1 MKKPPA
7 IASVLHGLVDMHV
20 HSGPSPFP
28 RRFDHVEAAQDGA
41 RIGLRAMVAKSHHHN
56 TQMDVLSMKD
66 RLAGVA
72 ATVHGGIA
80 LNSTVGG
87 LNVHAVR
94 MCLRMGG
101 KVVWFPTISS
111 GRHIDCHPEDGSFP
125 TTTVPLT
132 LERIDI
138 VDDSGALKP
147 EAVEIL
153 DEIKEQRAVVNG
165 GHMYPEYI
173 RTLFHAAKERGI
185 GRMVVSHPDF
195 VIGADRSLCR
205 ELTGLGAYLEHEVGH
220 YDPEGPERWAPE
232 RLMGWIEEIGPE
244 HTVLASDFGQNT
256 NPKPV
261 DAWLRVAEA
270 LLDLGLPAKDL
281 RRMVCDNPAYLLD
294 LGPSD

>member
-1 MKKPPA
+1 MSQRPA
-7 IASVLHGLVDMHV
+7 VASVLDGLVDMHV

-41 RIGLRAMVAKSHHHN
+41 RIGMRAMVAKSHHHN
-56 TQMDVLSMKD
+56 TQMDILAMRG
-66 RLAGVA
+66 RLADVA
-72 ATVHGGIA
+72 ATAYGGIA

-111 GRHIDCHPEDGSFP
+111 GRHLDCHPEDGAFP

-138 VDDSGALKP
+138 VDEAGRLKP
-147 EAVEIL
+147 EAGEIL
-153 DEIKEQRAVVNG
+153 DEIKEQEAVVNG

-173 RTLFHAAKERGI
+173 RTLFEAAKDRGI
-185 GRMVVSHPDF
+185 TRMVVSHPDF
-195 VIGADRSLCR
+195 VIGAEPELCR
-205 ELTGLGAYLEHEVGH
+205 ELVELGAFVEHEVGM
-220 YDPEGPERWAPE
+220 YDPEGTQAWDPRK
-232 RLMGWIEEIGPE
+232 LMGWIEQLGPE
-244 HTVLASDFGQNT
+244 HTVLASDFGQAA

-261 DAWLRVAEA
+261 DAWLRVGEA
-270 LLDLGLPAKDL
+270 LLDLGLAEKDL
-281 RRMVCDNPAYLLD
+281 RRMVRDNPTYLLD
-294 LGPSD
+294 LDA

>member
-1 MKKPPA
+1 MSQRPA
-7 IASVLHGLVDMHV
+7 VAAVLDGLVDMHV

-41 RIGLRAMVAKSHHHN
+41 RIGMRAMVAKSHHHN
-56 TQMDVLSMKD
+56 TQMDILAMKG
-66 RLAGVA
+66 RFGAGVA
-72 ATVHGGIA
+72 AQAFGGIA

-111 GRHIDCHPEDGSFP
+111 GRHIECHPEDGAFP

-138 VDDSGALKP
+138 VDERGELRP
-147 EAVEIL
+147 EAGEIL
-153 DEIKEQRAVVNG
+153 DEIKEQEAVVNG

-173 RTLFHAAKERGI
+173 RTLFQAAKDRGI
-185 GRMVVSHPDF
+185 TRMVVSHPDF
-195 VIGADRSLCR
+195 VIGADPDLCR
-205 ELTGLGAYLEHEVGH
+205 ELIELGAFVEHEVGM
-220 YDPEGPERWAPE
+220 YDPEGTQKWDPKQ
-232 RLMGWIEEIGPE
+232 LLNWIEALGPE
-244 HTVLASDFGQNT
+244 HTVLASDFGQKA

-261 DAWLRVAEA
+261 DAWLRVSEA
-270 LLDLGLPAKDL
+270 LLDLGLSEKDL
-281 RRMVCDNPAYLLD
+281 RRMVRDNPTYLLNLD
-294 LGPSD
+294 A

>member
-1 MKKPPA
+1 MSQRPA
-7 IASVLHGLVDMHV
+7 IATVLDGLVDMHV

-41 RIGLRAMVAKSHHHN
+41 RIGMRAMVAKSHHHN
-56 TQMDVLSMKD
+56 TQMDILAMKGRFAD
-66 RLAGVA
+66 VA
-72 ATVHGGIA
+72 ATAYGGIA

-111 GRHIDCHPEDGSFP
+111 GRHIDCHPEDGAFP

-138 VDDSGALKP
+138 VDGSGALKP
-147 EAVEIL
+147 EAIAIL
-153 DEIKEQRAVVNG
+153 DEIKEQQAVVNG

-173 RTLFHAAKERGI
+173 RTLFQAARDRGMK
-185 GRMVVSHPDF
+185 RMVVSHPDF
-195 VIGADRSLCR
+195 VIGAEPDLCR
-205 ELTGLGAYLEHEVGH
+205 ELVELGAFVEHEIGM
-220 YDPEGPERWAPE
+220 YDPEGTQKWDPKQ
-232 RLMGWIEEIGPE
+232 LLTWIETLGPE
-244 HTVLASDFGQNT
+244 HTVLASDFGQRA

-261 DAWLRVAEA
+261 DAWLRVAES
-270 LLDLGLPAKDL
+270 LLDLGLPEKDL
-281 RRMVCDNPAYLLD
+281 RRMVRDNPTYLLNLD
-294 LGPSD
+294 A

>member
-1 MKKPPA
+1 MTQRPA
-7 IASVLHGLVDMHV
+7 IASVLDGLVDMHV

-56 TQMDVLSMKD
+56 TQMDILAMKD
-66 RLAGVA
+66 RFAGVA
-72 ATVHGGIA
+72 AQAYGGIA

-111 GRHIDCHPEDGSFP
+111 GRHLECHPEDGAFP

-138 VDDSGALKP
+138 VDEDGRLRP
-147 EAVEIL
+147 EVAAIL
-153 DEIKEQRAVVNG
+153 DEIKDQEAVVNG

-173 RTLFHAAKERGI
+173 RTLFEAGRARGTT
-185 GRMVVSHPDF
+185 GRVASHPDY
-195 VIGADRSLCR
+195 VIGAEPELCR
-205 ELTGLGAYLEHEVGH
+205 ELIDLGAYVEHEIGM
-220 YDPEGPERWAPE
+220 YDPEG
-232 RLMGWIEEIGPE
+232 
-244 HTVLASDFGQNT
+244 S
-256 NPKPV
+256 
-261 DAWLRVAEA
+261 
-270 LLDLGLPAKDL
+270 
-281 RRMVCDNPAYLLD
+281 
-294 LGPSD
+294 

>member
-1 MKKPPA
+1 MSQRPA
-7 IASVLHGLVDMHV
+7 LASVLNGLVDMHV

-41 RIGLRAMVAKSHHHN
+41 RIGMRAMVAKSHHHN
-56 TQMDVLSMKD
+56 TQMDILAMKGRFD
-66 RLAGVA
+66 QVA
-72 ATVHGGIA
+72 ASAYGGIA

-111 GRHIDCHPEDGSFP
+111 GRHIDCHPEDGAFP

-138 VDDSGALKP
+138 VDGDGALKP
-147 EAVEIL
+147 EAGAIL
-153 DEIKEQRAVVNG
+153 DEIKEQEAVVNG

-173 RTLFHAAKERGI
+173 RTLFQAAKERGI
-185 GRMVVSHPDF
+185 ERMVVSHPDF
-195 VIGADRSLCR
+195 VIGAEPDLCR
-205 ELTGLGAYLEHEVGH
+205 ELVELGAFVEHEVGM
-220 YDPEGPERWAPE
+220 YDPEGLQKWDPKQ
-232 RLMGWIEEIGPE
+232 LMTWIGTLGPE
-244 HTVLASDFGQNT
+244 HIVLASDFGQAS

-261 DAWLRVAEA
+261 DAWLRVAGA
-270 LLDLGLPAKDL
+270 LLDLGLPEKDL
-281 RRMVCDNPAYLLD
+281 RRMVCDNPARLLGLD
-294 LGPSD
+294 D

>member
-1 MKKPPA
+1 MRDRPA
-7 IASVLHGLVDMHV
+7 IASVLDGLVDMHV

-28 RRFDHVEAAQDGA
+28 RRLDHVEAAEDGA
-41 RIGLRAMVAKSHHHN
+41 RIGMRAMVAKSHHHN
-56 TQMDVLSMKD
+56 TQMDILAMKG

-72 ATVHGGIA
+72 ASAYGGIA

-111 GRHIDCHPEDGSFP
+111 GRHIDCHPEDGAFP

-138 VDDSGALKP
+138 VDGNGELKP
-147 EAVEIL
+147 EAAEIL
-153 DEIKEQRAVVNG
+153 DEIKEQEAVVNG

-173 RTLFHAAKERGI
+173 RTLFRAAKDRGMT
-185 GRMVVSHPDF
+185 RMVVSHPDY
-195 VIGADRSLCR
+195 VIGADPDLCR
-205 ELTGLGAYLEHEVGH
+205 ELIALGAFIEHEVGM
-220 YDPEGPERWAPE
+220 YDPEGTQKRDPK
-232 RLMGWIEEIGPE
+232 RLLTWIEALGPE
-244 HTVLASDFGQNT
+244 HTVLASDFGQAV

-261 DAWLRVAEA
+261 DAWLRVAGA
-270 LLDLGLPAKDL
+270 LLDLGLPEKDL
-281 RRMVCDNPAYLLD
+281 RRMVCDNPAYLLNLD
-294 LGPSD
+294 T

>member
-1 MKKPPA
+1 MSQRPA
-7 IASVLHGLVDMHV
+7 VASVLDGLVDMHV

-56 TQMDVLSMKD
+56 TQMDILAMKGRFAD
-66 RLAGVA
+66 VA
-72 ATVHGGIA
+72 ATAYGGIA

-87 LNVHAVR
+87 LNIHAVR

-111 GRHIDCHPEDGSFP
+111 GRHIECHPEDGAFP

-138 VDDSGALKP
+138 VDENGTLKP
-147 EAVEIL
+147 EAAEIL
-153 DEIKEQRAVVNG
+153 DEIKEQEAVVNG

-173 RTLFHAAKERGI
+173 RTLFQAANERGMT
-185 GRMVVSHPDF
+185 RMVVSHPDF
-195 VIGADRSLCR
+195 VIGAEPGLCR
-205 ELTGLGAYLEHEVGH
+205 ELIELGAYIEHEVGM
-220 YDPEGPERWAPE
+220 YDPEGTQKWDPKK
-232 RLMGWIEEIGPE
+232 LLNWIEQLGPE
-244 HTVLASDFGQNT
+244 HTLLASDFGQKA

-261 DAWLRVAEA
+261 DAWLRVSEA
-270 LLDLGLPAKDL
+270 LLDLGLSEKDL
-281 RRMVCDNPAYLLD
+281 QTMVRDNPAYLLN
-294 LGPSD
+294 LNA

>member
-1 MKKPPA
+1 MSPRPA
-7 IASVLHGLVDMHV
+7 IASVLDGLVDMHV

-28 RRFDHVEAAQDGA
+28 RRFDHVEAAEDGA

-56 TQMDVLSMKD
+56 TQMDILAMKG

-72 ATVHGGIA
+72 ADVYGGIA

-111 GRHIDCHPEDGSFP
+111 GRHIDCHPEDGAFP

-138 VDDSGALKP
+138 VDAAGAPLP
-147 EAVEIL
+147 EVIEII
-153 DEIKEQRAVVNG
+153 DEIKEQGAVVNG
-165 GHMYPEYI
+165 GHMYPAYI
-173 RTLFHAAKERGI
+173 RTLFQTAKDRGLK
-185 GRMVVSHPDF
+185 RMVVSHPDY
-195 VIGADRSLCR
+195 VIGADTDMCR
-205 ELTGLGAYLEHEVGH
+205 ELIGLGAYIEHEVGM
-220 YDPEGPERWAPE
+220 YDPEGGQKRDPK
-232 RLMGWIEEIGPE
+232 RLLNWIETLGPE
-244 HTVLASDFGQNT
+244 HTVLSSDFGQKS

-261 DAWLRVAEA
+261 DAWMRVASA
-270 LLDLGLPAKDL
+270 LLDLGLPEKDL
-281 RRMVCDNPAYLLD
+281 KRIVRDNPSYLLD
-294 LGPSD
+294 LDS

>member
-1 MKKPPA
+1 MRERPA
-7 IASVLHGLVDMHV
+7 IASVLDGLVDMHV

-28 RRFDHVEAAQDGA
+28 RRLDHVEAAQDGA
-41 RIGLRAMVAKSHHHN
+41 RIGMRAMVAKSHHHN
-56 TQMDVLSMKD
+56 TQMDILAMKG

-72 ATVHGGIA
+72 ASAYGGIA

-111 GRHIDCHPEDGSFP
+111 GRHIDCHPEDGAFP

-138 VDDSGALKP
+138 VDGNGELKP
-147 EAVEIL
+147 EAAEIL
-153 DEIKEQRAVVNG
+153 DEIKEQEAVVNG

-173 RTLFHAAKERGI
+173 RTLFRAAKDRGMT
-185 GRMVVSHPDF
+185 RMVVSHPDY
-195 VIGADRSLCR
+195 VIGADPDLCR
-205 ELTGLGAYLEHEVGH
+205 ELIALGAFIEHEVGM
-220 YDPEGPERWAPE
+220 YDPEGTQKRDPK
-232 RLMGWIEEIGPE
+232 RLLTWIEALGPE
-244 HTVLASDFGQNT
+244 HTVLASDFGQAV

-261 DAWLRVAEA
+261 DAWLRVAGA
-270 LLDLGLPAKDL
+270 LLDLGLPEKDL
-281 RRMVCDNPAYLLD
+281 RRMVCDNPAYLLNLD
-294 LGPSD
+294 T

>member
-1 MKKPPA
+1 MSQRPA
-7 IASVLHGLVDMHV
+7 ITSVLDGLVDLHV

-41 RIGLRAMVAKSHHHN
+41 RIGMRAMVAKSHHHN
-56 TQMDVLSMKD
+56 TQMDVLAMKD

-72 ATVHGGIA
+72 ATVYGGIA

-87 LNVHAVR
+87 LNPHAVR

-111 GRHIDCHPEDGSFP
+111 GRHIECHPEDGAFP

-138 VDDSGALKP
+138 VDESGELKP
-147 EAVEIL
+147 EAGEIL
-153 DEIKEQRAVVNG
+153 DEIKEREAVVNG

-173 RTLFHAAKERGI
+173 RTLFQAAKDRGI
-185 GRMVVSHPDF
+185 TRMVVSHPDF
-195 VIGADRSLCR
+195 VIGAEPDLCR
-205 ELTGLGAYLEHEVGH
+205 ELIALGAFVEHEVGM
-220 YDPEGPERWAPE
+220 YDPEGTQKWAPE
-232 RLMGWIEEIGPE
+232 RLLAWIEALGPE
-244 HTVLASDFGQNT
+244 HTVLASDFGQQA

-261 DAWLRVAEA
+261 DAWLRVGEA
-270 LLDLGLPAKDL
+270 LLDLGLPEKDL
-281 RRMVCDNPAYLLD
+281 RRMVCDNPAYLLNLD
-294 LGPSD
+294 A

>member
-1 MKKPPA
+1 MKRRPA
-7 IASVLHGLVDMHV
+7 IATLLDGLVDMHV

-56 TQMDVLSMKD
+56 TQMDILAMKD
-66 RLAGVA
+66 RFAGVA
-72 ATVHGGIA
+72 AQAYGGIA

-111 GRHIDCHPEDGSFP
+111 GRHIDCHPEDGAFP

-138 VDDSGALKP
+138 VDDSGALKT
-147 EAVEIL
+147 EAGEIL
-153 DEIKEQRAVVNG
+153 DEIKEQEAVVNG

-173 RTLFHAAKERGI
+173 HTLFVAAKERGI
-185 GRMVVSHPDF
+185 TRMVVSHPDF
-195 VIGADRSLCR
+195 VIGAEPDLCR
-205 ELTGLGAYLEHEVGH
+205 ELIDLGAYVEHEVGM
-220 YDPEGPERWAPE
+220 YDPEGNQKWDPEN
-232 RLMGWIEEIGPE
+232 LMTWIETLGPE
-244 HTVLASDFGQNT
+244 HTVLASDFGQAA

-261 DAWLRVAEA
+261 DAWLRVSEA
-270 LLDLGLPAKDL
+270 LLDLGLPEKDL
-281 RRMVCDNPAYLLD
+281 RRMACDNPAYLLGLD
-294 LGPSD
+294 S

>member
-1 MKKPPA
+1 MRERPA
-7 IASVLHGLVDMHV
+7 IATVLDGLVDMHV

-28 RRFDHVEAAQDGA
+28 RRLDHVEAAQDGA
-41 RIGLRAMVAKSHHHN
+41 RIGMRAMVAKSHHHN
-56 TQMDVLSMKD
+56 TQMDILAMKG

-72 ATVHGGIA
+72 ASAYGGIA

-111 GRHIDCHPEDGSFP
+111 GRHIDCHPEDGAFP

-138 VDDSGALKP
+138 VDESGELKP
-147 EAVEIL
+147 EAAAIL
-153 DEIKEQRAVVNG
+153 DEIKEQEAVVNG

-173 RTLFHAAKERGI
+173 RTLFRAGKDRGMT
-185 GRMVVSHPDF
+185 RMVVSHPDF
-195 VIGADRSLCR
+195 VIGADPDLCR
-205 ELTGLGAYLEHEVGH
+205 ELIALGAFVEHEVGM
-220 YDPEGPERWAPE
+220 YDPEGLQKWDPQ
-232 RLMGWIEEIGPE
+232 RLLTWIDALGPE
-244 HTVLASDFGQNT
+244 HTVLASDFGQAV

-261 DAWLRVAEA
+261 DAWLRVAGV
-270 LLDLGLPAKDL
+270 LLDLGLPEKDL
-281 RRMVCDNPAYLLD
+281 RRMACDNPAYLLNLD
-294 LGPSD
+294 T